1 METIKYLYNE
11 ETGTNYCE
19 LRFKLTT
26 TNYCEVN
33 FKLKTERLITPK
45 DYHKLMSV
53 LINEIKQLETI
64 KQ

>member
-1 METIKYLYNE
+1 MKTVKYLYNP
-11 ETGTNYCE
+11 ETG
-19 LRFKLTT
+19 

-33 FKLKTERLITPK
+33 FKLTTERLITPK

>member
-1 METIKYLYNE
+1 MKTVKYLYNP
-11 ETGTNYCE
+11 ETE
-19 LRFKLTT
+19 

-45 DYHKLMSV
+45 DYHKLMAV
-53 LINEIKQLETI
+53 LINEIKKLENI